1 MECVQ
6 GRKQHM
12 RKRGPNDEEMLA
24 AALAGLSPEAL
35 AELLAADTVATDVGS
50 DDLDGLVEDSAHL
63 RRELGLPPPRK

>member
-1 MECVQ
+1 
-6 GRKQHM
+6 M

-35 AELLAADTVATDVGS
+35 AELLAADTVVTDVGS

-63 RRELGLPPPRK
+63 RRELGLPTPRK

>member
-1 MECVQ
+1 
-6 GRKQHM
+6 M

-24 AALAGLSPEAL
+24 AVLAGLSPEAL

-63 RRELGLPPPRK
+63 RRELGLPPRRK

>member
-1 MECVQ
+1 
-6 GRKQHM
+6 M
-12 RKRGPNDEEMLA
+12 RKRGPNDEEML